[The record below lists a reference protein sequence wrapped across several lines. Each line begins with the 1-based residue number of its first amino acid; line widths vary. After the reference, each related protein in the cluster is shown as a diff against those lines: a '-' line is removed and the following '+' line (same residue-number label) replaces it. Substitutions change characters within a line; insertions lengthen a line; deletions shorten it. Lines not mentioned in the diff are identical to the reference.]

1 MKADFSSDQVQLKV
15 IFSGT
20 KSNWSAILAVTP
32 TPGDAPIIVATYPDP
47 GARYISLVSSSFSII
62 QLLARI
68 TGRRNTRPRAKDGI
82 R

>member
-1 MKADFSSDQVQLKV
+1 MF
-15 IFSGT
+15 
-20 KSNWSAILAVTP
+20 KSNWSAISAATP
-32 TPGDAPIIVATYPDP
+32 TPDGMPVIVANHPNSDV
-47 GARYISLVSSSFSII
+47 RYISLVSSSFSII

>member
-1 MKADFSSDQVQLKV
+1 MKAVYSSDQVQLERDFSSDPNTGRHAV
-15 IFSGT
+15 II
-20 KSNWSAILAVTP
+20 AI
-32 TPGDAPIIVATYPDP
+32 YPNSDV
-47 GARYISLVSSSFSII
+47 RYISLVSSSFSII